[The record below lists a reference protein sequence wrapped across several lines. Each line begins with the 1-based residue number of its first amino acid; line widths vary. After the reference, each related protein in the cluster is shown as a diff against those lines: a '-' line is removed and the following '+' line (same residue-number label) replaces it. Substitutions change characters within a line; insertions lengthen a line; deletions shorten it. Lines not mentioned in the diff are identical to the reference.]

1 MLGQALRWIVAISKT
16 RTIVMTSA
24 AAGGVVGVA
33 NHAAK
38 GVDLAGLPGDDEGKC
53 RCCGQ

>member
-24 AAGGVVGVA
+24 AAGGVVGSQTTGDP
-33 NHAAK
+33 
-38 GVDLAGLPGDDEGKC
+38 GVDLAALPGDDEGKC